1 MARHGTS
8 PLLEIPQTPRKKRRS
23 QDGDDGD
30 VIDHLDYMDDLQGKK
45 TTGSSHLV
53 PMGLRSRSASPLPRH
68 GMVSPAR
75 LAGPTTSTYPPGP
88 RILTAKRSWGRFW
101 SRNRGVILVGC
112 AQVFGALMNLSARL
126 LELDGEG
133 MHPFQI
139 LFFRMSI
146 TTVCSVLYMWYTK
159 VPHFPLGAR
168 EVRGLLVARG
178 LSGFFGIYGMWY
190 VWSMMYLPL
199 AESTVIAFL
208 APAIAGYICYLFL
221 GYPYSVK
228 ERIATF
234 IALAGVILIARPT
247 SLFGSHPSPAPVVSP
262 SNSTTTATPHLLPG
276 QDPTPAQRLVGIGIA
291 LIGVA
296 GASGAYVTIK
306 WIGSRAHPLISVT
319 YFSVWSTVVST
330 TALLLA
336 PLLKINQPAL
346 RFALPA
352 SGYQWGLLT
361 ALGVCGFVMQF
372 MMTAGLGGEKGNRAT
387 AMLYTH
393 MLFAAGFDRWVFG
406 VRMGVVSLAG
416 CGLIVGSALWA
427 ALSKKEEGERRK
439 EGGLEEGVPMLGVG
453 GDVGGVEEEGEE
465 GGRW

>member
-1 MARHGTS
+1 
-8 PLLEIPQTPRKKRRS
+8 
-23 QDGDDGD
+23 
-30 VIDHLDYMDDLQGKK
+30 
-45 TTGSSHLV
+45 
-53 PMGLRSRSASPLPRH
+53 
-68 GMVSPAR
+68 
-75 LAGPTTSTYPPGP
+75 
-88 RILTAKRSWGRFW
+88 
-101 SRNRGVILVGC
+101 
-112 AQVFGALMNLSARL
+112 
-126 LELDGEG
+126 
-133 MHPFQI
+133 
-139 LFFRMSI
+139 
-146 TTVCSVLYMWYTK
+146 
-159 VPHFPLGAR
+159 
-168 EVRGLLVARG
+168 
-178 LSGFFGIYGMWY
+178 
-190 VWSMMYLPL
+190 MMYLPL
-199 AESTVIAFL
+199 AEATVIAFL

-221 GYPYSVK
+221 GYPYTVK

-247 SLFGSHPSPAPVVSP
+247 SLFGNHTTPPVAAAP
-262 SNSTTTATPHLLPG
+262 SNTTTTTTTGTPHLLPG
-276 QDPTPAQRLVGIGIA
+276 QDPTPAQRLTAIGIA

-306 WIGSRAHPLISVT
+306 WIGPRAHPLISVT

-352 SGYQWGLLT
+352 SAYQWVLLG
-361 ALGVCGFVMQF
+361 ALGACGFVMQF

-406 VRMGVVSLAG
+406 VRMGVVSLGG

-427 ALSKKEEGERRK
+427 ALSKKEGG
-439 EGGLEEGVPMLGVG
+439 EGGKERVEGPGDVEEGVPMLGVG
-453 GDVGGVEEEGEE
+453 GGEGEEEEGREDGE